1 MGPLYPA
8 RAVLESWPAV
18 RLAYVF
24 GSTARGEARTSSD
37 VDIGVVVD
45 PRDSPVDLA
54 DLGEQLERALSRRV
68 DLLDLHRASPLLRRE
83 VLRDGVLLLC
93 RDEATRAA
101 FESRALA
108 EYLDTQHLRD
118 VQRQY
123 LRERVESRL
132 GPSRTGSRTS
142 TRSSPT

>member
-1 MGPLYPA
+1 MGPLDPA
-8 RAVLESWPAV
+8 RELLESQPPV

-24 GSTARGEARTSSD
+24 GSMARGEARASSD
-37 VDIGVVVD
+37 VDIGVVLD
-45 PRDSPVDLA
+45 ATMPPVDLA
-54 DLGEQLERALSRRV
+54 ELAEKLEGALSRRV
-68 DLLDLHRASPLLRRE
+68 DLLDLDRASPLLRRE
-83 VLRDGVLLLC
+83 LLRDGVLLLC
-93 RDEATRAA
+93 RDEVERAE

-132 GPSRTGSRTS
+132 GHSR
-142 TRSSPT
+142 

>member
-1 MGPLYPA
+1 MGPLDPA
-8 RAVLESWPAV
+8 RAVLESQPSV

-37 VDIGVVVD
+37 VDIGVVLDLTV
-45 PRDSPVDLA
+45 PSVDLA
-54 DLGEQLERALSRRV
+54 DLAEKLERVLSRRV

-93 RDEATRAA
+93 RDEVERAE

-118 VQRQY
+118 VQRLY

-132 GPSRTGSRTS
+132 GPSR
-142 TRSSPT
+142 